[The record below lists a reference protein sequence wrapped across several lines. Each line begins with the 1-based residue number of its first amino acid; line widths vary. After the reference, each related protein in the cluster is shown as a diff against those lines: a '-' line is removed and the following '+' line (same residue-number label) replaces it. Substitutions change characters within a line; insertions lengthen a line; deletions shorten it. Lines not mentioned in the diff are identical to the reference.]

1 MKPILI
7 LAALFMLAACSS
19 APSRDCAQVYALGD
33 GAVATAI
40 ARGETVIKPGPLP
53 APAVPPN
60 MPRAAL
66 EPDGSYAGGLVF
78 CSLADARDGLK
89 QLSAKGAL
97 PQGRPWRVYEVAAD
111 WRLDVD
117 EPRPGEF
124 RLKRAVK
131 MVRAVN

>member
-1 MKPILI
+1 MKRV
-7 LAALFMLAACSS
+7 LFVVGSLTLAACGSV
-19 APSRDCAQVYALGD
+19 PQPDCAHVYALGD
-33 GAVATAI
+33 SAVATAI
-40 ARGETVIKPGPLP
+40 ARGETVIKSGPLP
-53 APAVPPN
+53 AAAVPHN

-78 CSLADARDGLK
+78 CSVSDARDRLE
-89 QLSAKGAL
+89 QLSTKGAL
-97 PQGRPWRVYEVAAD
+97 PKGRPWRVYEVAAD
-111 WRLDVD
+111 WREDVR